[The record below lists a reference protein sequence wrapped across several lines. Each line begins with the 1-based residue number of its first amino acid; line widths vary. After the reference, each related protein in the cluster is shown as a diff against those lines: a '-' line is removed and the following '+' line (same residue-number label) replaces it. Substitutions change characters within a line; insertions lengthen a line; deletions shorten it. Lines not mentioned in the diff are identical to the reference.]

1 MTVYR
6 VECLKCMNT
15 VELHDG
21 VHEGFYCK
29 ATLEDPKKGIYIEEG
44 HAGTKED
51 PDPVCCDYYIEGTP
65 EQVRAQLKRMKEGED
80 MKK

>member
-1 MTVYR
+1 
-6 VECLKCMNT
+6 MNT

-21 VHEGFYCK
+21 IHEGFYCK
-29 ATLEDPKKGIYIEEG
+29 VTLEDQRKGIYIEAG

-65 EQVRAQLKRMKEGED
+65 GQVKELHKRMKEWEKRKND
-80 MKK
+80 KR